1 MSTIDIFRLDANG
14 KIVEHWDVLQ
24 PVPAQSAN
32 GNTMFW
38 HQRGADYGRKD
49 CVGSTLIEQIFANA
63 PFIQALGI
71 ELTAFGDGWCETR
84 IQIVPSQ
91 QQQHG
96 FVHAGVIMTLTDH
109 TCGGAAAT
117 MAPEGHDVI
126 TIESKVSFL
135 QPALASVLLCRAVTL
150 RAGRRIAFVEA
161 DVKTEAGVLVAKAS
175 STLSFIPLQRQ

>member
-1 MSTIDIFRLDANG
+1 MRTARSWSTGTCCSQFRHN
-14 KIVEHWDVLQ
+14 Q
-24 PVPAQSAN
+24 PTATRCSDTGEGV
-32 GNTMFW
+32 
-38 HQRGADYGRKD
+38 DYGRKD
-49 CVGSTLIEQIFANA
+49 CVGSSLIEQIFANA

-117 MAPEGHDVI
+117 MAPEGRDVI
-126 TIESKVSFL
+126 TIENKVSFL
-135 QPALASVLLCRAVTL
+135 Q
-150 RAGRRIAFVEA
+150 
-161 DVKTEAGVLVAKAS
+161 
-175 STLSFIPLQRQ
+175 